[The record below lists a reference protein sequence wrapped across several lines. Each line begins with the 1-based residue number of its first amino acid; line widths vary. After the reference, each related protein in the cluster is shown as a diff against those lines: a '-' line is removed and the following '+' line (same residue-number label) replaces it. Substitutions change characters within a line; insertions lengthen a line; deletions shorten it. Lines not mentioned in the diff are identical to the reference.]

1 MSAVHQAMMSRYG
14 DREHPMPVLLDQ
26 LSGGDTGSG
35 IACTERG
42 SVFHLREGD
51 PRNRGETAK
60 SCRSD
65 SLSLQRPVRACTRS
79 ISFCAF

>member
-26 LSGGDTGSG
+26 LSGGDAGGRIT
-35 IACTERG
+35 CTERG

-51 PRNRGETAK
+51 PRNRGET
-60 SCRSD
+60 D
-65 SLSLQRPVRACTRS
+65 
-79 ISFCAF
+79 

>member
-35 IACTERG
+35 IAC
-42 SVFHLREGD
+42 
-51 PRNRGETAK
+51 
-60 SCRSD
+60 
-65 SLSLQRPVRACTRS
+65 S
-79 ISFCAF
+79 IITIFL

>member
-42 SVFHLREGD
+42 SMFHLREGD
-51 PRNRGETAK
+51 PWDRGAVSYTHLTLPTNRE
-60 SCRSD
+60 
-65 SLSLQRPVRACTRS
+65 V
-79 ISFCAF
+79 

>member
-35 IACTERG
+35 RRSTEPG
-42 SVFHLREGD
+42 
-51 PRNRGETAK
+51 RNG
-60 SCRSD
+60 
-65 SLSLQRPVRACTRS
+65 LSLAGLIPYLCKGL
-79 ISFCAF
+79 

>member
-14 DREHPMPVLLDQ
+14 DREHPIPVLLDQ
-26 LSGGDTGSG
+26 LSGGDAGSG

-51 PRNRGETAK
+51 PWDRGET
-60 SCRSD
+60 D
-65 SLSLQRPVRACTRS
+65 
-79 ISFCAF
+79 